1 MSPTKLSPTEKW
13 LIAILALVLVGA
25 LTGYWAMTNTQP
37 SSEAVSNTPPPGGLS
52 AKRVGPKAVIPV
64 TFNGVSYEALPL
76 GKERGLEQ
84 NGGYIIAKDIAT
96 GKELWLAKI
105 YTTVYD
111 PDLETDVQDVFIQ
124 SIKLSDDKASLN
136 ITDEK
141 GRQFTL
147 DLNTQKVLIP

>member
-1 MSPTKLSPTEKW
+1 M
-13 LIAILALVLVGA
+13 
-25 LTGYWAMTNTQP
+25 
-37 SSEAVSNTPPPGGLS
+37 
-52 AKRVGPKAVIPV
+52 KRFLWEG
-64 TFNGVSYEALPL
+64 E
-76 GKERGLEQ
+76 GLEQ

-96 GKELWLAKI
+96 GKELWLAR
-105 YTTVYD
+105 YTQRCTN